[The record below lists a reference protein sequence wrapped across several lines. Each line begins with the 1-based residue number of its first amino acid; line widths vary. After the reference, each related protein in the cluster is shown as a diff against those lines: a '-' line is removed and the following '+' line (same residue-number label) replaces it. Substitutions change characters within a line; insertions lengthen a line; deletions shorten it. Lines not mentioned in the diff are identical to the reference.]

1 MSNAADL
8 AKIQKAEKEL
18 AQLEGVYAELATDAS
33 LTAASMAPPPAGT
46 VADVVSIG
54 RSLWK
59 GDWGG
64 ALLDVVG
71 IIPIVGDGIKGVTKG
86 TKIANKMKDVNAA
99 LKAARVKLAAAKQA
113 LKKTPT
119 NPKNNIKKSIK
130 DCGTQKCDKKIS
142 GGIIG
147 GKNTGPIKPNEVTT
161 YDDFRKRSVVGDE
174 LEGHEV
180 LQHANLKNRGLATTR
195 LSTDASKNKALLKNE
210 WVS

>member
-86 TKIANKMKDVNAA
+86 TKIANKMKDVNA
-99 LKAARVKLAAAKQA
+99 R
-113 LKKTPT
+113 
-119 NPKNNIKKSIK
+119 
-130 DCGTQKCDKKIS
+130 
-142 GGIIG
+142 
-147 GKNTGPIKPNEVTT
+147 
-161 YDDFRKRSVVGDE
+161 
-174 LEGHEV
+174 
-180 LQHANLKNRGLATTR
+180 
-195 LSTDASKNKALLKNE
+195 
-210 WVS
+210 